1 MQRLVLD
8 GTGYTSMGVLLLIHL
23 YTANICQHQ
32 EKQRKFTPLPG
43 NAAVAGALRNNLTHD
58 LPRSHKQQ
66 LDSFKIHSRKVG
78 AEGYN
83 SVCHAP
89 KKDENT

>member
-1 MQRLVLD
+1 MVQDIFYGCFVVD
-8 GTGYTSMGVLLLIHL
+8 PPIY
-23 YTANICQHQ
+23 CQHQ

-58 LPRSHKQQ
+58 LQRSHKQQ
-66 LDSFKIHSRKVG
+66 LDSFKIHSSKVG
-78 AEGYN
+78 VEGYN